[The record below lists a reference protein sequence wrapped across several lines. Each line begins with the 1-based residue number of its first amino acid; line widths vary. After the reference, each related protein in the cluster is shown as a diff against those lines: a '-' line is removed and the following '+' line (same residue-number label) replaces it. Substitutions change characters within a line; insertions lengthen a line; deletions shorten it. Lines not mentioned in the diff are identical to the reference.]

1 MTKYLTTIFTF
12 VVIGFLCWMLHDKNV
27 RHKKELESLR
37 KQHLREM
44 NNEKARAEEW
54 RQRALEYGNAFRS
67 EATRATKA
75 ENNLSYM
82 REENEKLKRRPVI
95 RYNDSQLDSALSARY
110 PK

>member
-1 MTKYLTTIFTF
+1 MIKYLTIFFLLLVCFIIWLF
-12 VVIGFLCWMLHDKNV
+12 VRQEKN
-27 RHKKELESLR
+27 HEKELESLR

-44 NNEKARAEEW
+44 NNEHARAEEW
-54 RQRALEYGNAFRS
+54 RQRALEYGNAFRK
-67 EATRATKA
+67 EATRALKA
-75 ENNLSYM
+75 ENRFNYL